1 MKVFELNIKCYLLN
15 DIKQQDALSQIG
27 FCIDL
32 TLGKN
37 EKFLEVHNKNS
48 FKNYSFNSFYPLEQ
62 DKVYKEDYI
71 YTFQLRT
78 IDEELAIYLSEQ
90 LPKSY
95 TKCIK
100 ILRIDS
106 KIISKKHIDRI
117 YSITPAVMK
126 NDFGYW
132 NGNMSFDQYAER
144 IKINLIKKY
153 NHFTNEKV
161 DESFPLFTDI
171 EIKNKKP
178 IAINY
183 KGKRI
188 LGDKISLNI
197 ADDDLSQKIAYMAL
211 GTGVLELNARGA
223 GYLNYRWL

>member
-1 MKVFELNIKCYLLN
+1 
-15 DIKQQDALSQIG
+15 
-27 FCIDL
+27 
-32 TLGKN
+32 
-37 EKFLEVHNKNS
+37 
-48 FKNYSFNSFYPLEQ
+48 
-62 DKVYKEDYI
+62 
-71 YTFQLRT
+71 
-78 IDEELAIYLSEQ
+78 
-90 LPKSY
+90 
-95 TKCIK
+95 
-100 ILRIDS
+100 
-106 KIISKKHIDRI
+106 
-117 YSITPAVMK
+117 MK

-132 NGNMSFDQYAER
+132 NGNISFDQYAER